1 MTITEQLGAAI
12 ADAKIRTGKLPRV
25 CRISEQSLR
34 NIMLGHQPT
43 AATADKIAA
52 ALGMK
57 WKMVSIKDDQQ

>member
-12 ADAKIRTGKLPRV
+12 ADAKILTGKLPRV

-43 AATADKIAA
+43 TATADKIAA